1 MANGTISIICD
12 PQTYICNDFV
22 LAMYPFFT
30 QNQYSLE
37 IQFELDEN
45 QTEIFSG
52 ISYNLITINK
62 DYNIFVMSIR
72 MLLLVLSI
80 LNLILYIF
88 FYRETN
94 KISRTF
100 EHKFILIMSFSLIF
114 FNDPIFIL
122 TTLFPS
128 ITLLSISTISITQ
141 FFAII
146 SFFWLV
152 LWNRIHSET
161 NQINTKNISIINIS
175 ISLFLFI
182 SLTSF
187 MGFVGVLETFFPLL
201 ENNKFNK

>member
-1 MANGTISIICD
+1 
-12 PQTYICNDFV
+12 
-22 LAMYPFFT
+22 MYPFLT

-37 IQFELDEN
+37 IQFDLDEK

-62 DYNIFVMSIR
+62 DYNISVISIR
-72 MLLLVLSI
+72 MLLLVLSL
-80 LNLILYIF
+80 LNLISYIF

-94 KISRTF
+94 RISRTF
-100 EHKFILIMSFSLIF
+100 EHKFILIMSFSLVF

-128 ITLLSISTISITQ
+128 ITLISISTISITQ
-141 FFAII
+141 FFTIV

-161 NQINTKNISIINIS
+161 NQINTKNISVINIL
-175 ISLFLFI
+175 ISFLLFI

-187 MGFVGVLETFFPLL
+187 MGFVDVLDTFYPLL
-201 ENNKFNK
+201 ENDKFNK